1 MSLIQK
7 LVYYFFTTYT
17 FIATYSFYLC
27 KFKMIDLSKRFRDIA
42 FEKKGRDKKEN
53 KKKKKRDLTKTIC
66 FQFETVDLNSR
77 ENIF

>member
-27 KFKMIDLSKRFRDIA
+27 KFKMIDLSKRFRDIV

-53 KKKKKRDLTKTIC
+53 KKKKKRDLTETIF
-66 FQFETVDLNSR
+66 FQFETDDLNNE

>member
-1 MSLIQK
+1 MLLIQK

-53 KKKKKRDLTKTIC
+53 KKKEKKRPNKNNMLSI
-66 FQFETVDLNSR
+66 
-77 ENIF
+77 